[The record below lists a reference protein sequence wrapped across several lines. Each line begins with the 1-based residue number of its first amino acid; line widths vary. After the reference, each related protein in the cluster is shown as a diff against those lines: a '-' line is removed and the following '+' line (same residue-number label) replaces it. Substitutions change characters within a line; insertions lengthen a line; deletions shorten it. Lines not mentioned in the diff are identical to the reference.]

1 MAIPGESCL
10 SDANSFLWPLDTD
23 NDQDDSNRKDR
34 SSQNRW
40 QRNRLPHLL
49 GGLEWADNDTLLTDR
64 IGNPVVGERQN
75 PDKDKSDSQKNNDP
89 FHGKPQYPPT
99 VLY

>member
-1 MAIPGESCL
+1 
-10 SDANSFLWPLDTD
+10 
-23 NDQDDSNRKDR
+23 
-34 SSQNRW
+34 
-40 QRNRLPHLL
+40 
-49 GGLEWADNDTLLTDR
+49 
-64 IGNPVVGERQN
+64 VVGERQN